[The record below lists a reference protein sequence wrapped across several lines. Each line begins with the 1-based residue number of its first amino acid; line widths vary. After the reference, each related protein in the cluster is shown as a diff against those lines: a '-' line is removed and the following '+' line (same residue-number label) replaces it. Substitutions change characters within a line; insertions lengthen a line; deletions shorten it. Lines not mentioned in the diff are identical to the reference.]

1 MPRSILIAYSFSS
14 KFFLE
19 SEVEVEMFG
28 NTVMLVSVNVVYPL
42 VLVLKWFACL
52 VLMLVLVSIVI

>member
-42 VLVLKWFACL
+42 VLVLK
-52 VLMLVLVSIVI
+52 